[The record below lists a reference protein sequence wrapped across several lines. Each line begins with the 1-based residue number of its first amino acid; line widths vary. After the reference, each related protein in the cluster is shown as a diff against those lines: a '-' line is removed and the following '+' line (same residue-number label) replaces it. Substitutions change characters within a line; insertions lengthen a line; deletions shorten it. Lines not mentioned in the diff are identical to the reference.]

1 MKNMQVFNYIKK
13 TTLLILSTS
22 FLTSCGKNP
31 LYEEYG
37 TIQKFLNHGKDY
49 SLNWVN
55 SNLYPNKYNNA
66 KCFDSDGVLYNLL
79 YDIDFKEISKS
90 EAAISISE
98 DVYIQYGIPFDDA
111 ASIYLKSNGTGY
123 IGVAPDL
130 SQSLM
135 VYIQVDQ
142 QTTDKIFE
150 AANNLLARFVEKQ

>member
-1 MKNMQVFNYIKK
+1 MKNVQVFNYIKK

-22 FLTSCGKNP
+22 FLASCYKNP

-55 SNLYPNKYNNA
+55 SNLYPYKYNNA

-79 YDIDFKEISKS
+79 YDIDFKEISRS
-90 EAAISISE
+90 EAAISILE

-111 ASIYLKSNGTGY
+111 ASIYLKSNGNGY
-123 IGVAPDL
+123 IRVAPDF
-130 SQSLM
+130 SSGLM

-142 QTTDKIFE
+142 QTTDIIFE